1 MARVSGRGEAL
12 TDGFGGRARVEEGT
26 SGAAERTPF
35 REGMRDAALAG
46 RRCFGVVGPGELVL
60 QGGT

>member
-12 TDGFGGRARVEEGT
+12 TDGFGCRARVDEGT
-26 SGAAERTPF
+26 SGAAERVPF
-35 REGMRDAALAG
+35 REEARDAALVG
-46 RRCFGVVGPGELVL
+46 RRRFGVVSPGELVL